1 MYKPISAYIED
12 HSHKLIIYKTII
24 ENFVDTIK
32 KKFYISPLKSEI
44 DKLEEW
50 LENKFRK
57 VIDDLIKNYDYYLPT
72 LKHVVDRMRTSD
84 EILKSLIRIKEESN
98 WGKNKNIIFLGDGIH
113 MFRHHE
119 FPPREFTDFFYKFI
133 TEYKINYF
141 SFSKT
146 CRLRDAQG
154 NFLLPIW
161 ARIVE
166 LEPFIVKLPRLSRFT
181 KSNTFLIRMIKDG
194 TAMRFDTPDYY
205 STTEVINVLRNLIQ
219 YSPQG
224 YPLSLEEAHN
234 ASNLLQSEKNKLEVE
249 FIQLK
254 HDKELKAYI
263 ANWRHKILRPK

>member
-12 HSHKLIIYKTII
+12 HSHKLIIYETII
-24 ENFVDTIK
+24 ENFVNTIK
-32 KKFYISPLKSEI
+32 KKFYTGPLKSDI
-44 DKLEEW
+44 DLLEDW

-57 VIDDLIKNYDYYLPT
+57 KIEILTKNHDYYLPT
-72 LKHVVDRMRTSD
+72 LIHIVDRMRTSD
-84 EILKSLIRIKEESN
+84 EILKSLIRIKDESD
-98 WGKNKNIIFLGDGIH
+98 WGKKQNIIFLGDGIH

-119 FPPREFTDFFYKFI
+119 FPPREFTNFFYNFI
-133 TEYKINYF
+133 KSYKINYF

-154 NFLLPIW
+154 NFLLPTW
-161 ARIVE
+161 ARIFE
-166 LEPFIVKLPRLSRFT
+166 REAFIVKLPRLSRFT
-181 KSNTFLIRMIKDG
+181 KSNTFLIRLIEDG

-205 STTEVINVLRNLIQ
+205 STADAIEILRNLIQ

-234 ASNLLQSEKNKLEVE
+234 ASDLLQSEKNKLEVE

-254 HDKELKAYI
+254 HDKKTKAYI
-263 ANWRHKILRPK
+263 ANWRHKILPP